1 MDFTDYSKELF
12 TSQIVT
18 FSRWAPICNLDYAK
32 TKNASL
38 HDPNS
43 LKLTNVQQNLIEIH
57 QILTSSDDKFGK
69 YLYKITERN

>member
-18 FSRWAPICNLDYAK
+18 FSRWAPMCNLDYAK
-32 TKNASL
+32 TKNVSL

-43 LKLTNVQQNLIEIH
+43 LKLTNVQQYLIEIH
-57 QILTSSDDKFGK
+57 QILTRSENKLGK
-69 YLYKITERN
+69 HLYKITELN